1 MVVGA
6 SGATM
11 EIVET
16 VASELQQ
23 PAGEVD
29 GGRRRLA
36 AMLFCYHR
44 LVWMLQ
50 PLRGELQ
57 PATALTSCRRQRR

>member
-1 MVVGA
+1 MK
-6 SGATM
+6 
-11 EIVET
+11 IVET

-23 PAGEVD
+23 LAGEVG

-36 AMLFCYHR
+36 AMFFFFCYHR

-57 PATALTSCRRQRR
+57 PATALTSYRRQRH

>member
-1 MVVGA
+1 
-6 SGATM
+6 M

-23 PAGEVD
+23 PASEVG

-36 AMLFCYHR
+36 AKFFFCYQR
-44 LVWMLQ
+44 VVWRLQ

-57 PATALTSCRRQRR
+57 PATVLTSYRRQRQ